1 MPKYL
6 FVANYTATGEKGVLA
21 KGGSDRRTAVTKM
34 VTELGGKLES
44 FYFAFG
50 NDDAYVI
57 VDLPDNETAAA
68 ASLTVAESGAATLKT
83 IVLIT
88 PEQIDAAVKK
98 HVDYRKPGA

>member
-1 MPKYL
+1 MPKYM
-6 FVANYTATGEKGVLA
+6 FVANYTMTGEKGVIA
-21 KGGSDRRTAVTKM
+21 KGGSDRVAAITKM
-34 VTELGGKLES
+34 VKELGGKVES

-50 NDDAYVI
+50 NDDAYVT

-68 ASLTVAESGAATLKT
+68 ASLTVGEAGAATLKT

-88 PEQIDAAVKK
+88 AAEVDAAVKK